1 MEVKTFDTIL
11 TELCDSFDE
20 LISPLKITRSNTN
33 VIYLMFKAISKGFEV
48 INNVCVTLSNKFD
61 PASCEVEDLDSVA
74 SLVGTERLAGS
85 ASGLHIIVT
94 NNGESAVTLLTGI
107 YNYALDDDTT
117 FVFEIL
123 EDTEI
128 ASGSYITVIAMSENI
143 GSFSVTAQDTI
154 AVTSEQTIP
163 DDLSFSCT
171 DNSSL
176 LGTEAES
183 DLAFRKRIL
192 EGYTNQDSIVELQN
206 KLRNLPYLFDCR
218 IKFNNTTESVTFD
231 EVTIPPFTACIFYS
245 GAVRSEIAE
254 VIADKLLCPT
264 VQTADSVAVVYESE
278 VFLNGGFT
286 YYLIPFTKETFS
298 VQIKYKIVDQYIS
311 DYDAKEEIRKAL
323 VQNYAAEVHQDYVK
337 ESDIYNIISDLN
349 IAGIEI
355 LDVNLYQNGTEV
367 SYVEVPLSRIPELDE
382 INFVNVGA

>member
-20 LISPLKITRSNTN
+20 LISPLKITRTNTN
-33 VIYLMFKAISKGFEV
+33 VIYLIFKAISKGFEV

-117 FVFEIL
+117 FVFEVL

-143 GSFSVTAQDTI
+143 GSFSVTAQDSI

-163 DDLSFSCT
+163 TDLSFSCT

-218 IKFNNTTESVTFD
+218 IKFNNTTENITFD
-231 EVTIPPFTACIFYS
+231 EVTVPPFTACIFYS

-254 VIADKLLCPT
+254 VIADKLICPT
-264 VQTADSVAVVYESE
+264 VQTADSVAVVYESD
-278 VFLNGGFT
+278 VFLNNGFT
-286 YYLIPFTKETFS
+286 YYLIPFAKEQFS
-298 VQIKYKIVDQYIS
+298 VQVKYKIVDQYIS

-323 VQNYAAEVHQDYVK
+323 VKNYVAEVHRDYVK
-337 ESDIYNIISDLN
+337 ESDIYNIISALN